1 MTIVFQKYLGSLA
14 KTLYYSMDHNIKHVL
29 DYQSTSDILSQQDI
43 LLSVNSGSSSI
54 DEARGEKGLPFRINY
69 K

>member
-1 MTIVFQKYLGSLA
+1 
-14 KTLYYSMDHNIKHVL
+14 MDHNIKHDL
-29 DYQSTSDILSQQDI
+29 DYQSISDILCQQDI

-54 DEARGEKGLPFRINY
+54 DEARGEKGLPFRIND